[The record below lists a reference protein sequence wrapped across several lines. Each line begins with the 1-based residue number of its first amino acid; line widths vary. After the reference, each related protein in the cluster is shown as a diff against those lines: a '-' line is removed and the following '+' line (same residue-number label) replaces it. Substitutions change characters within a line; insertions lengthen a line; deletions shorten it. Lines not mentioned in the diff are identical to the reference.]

1 MFDTGAVS
9 QNSVQHFRMFA
20 VGLVLQENLSLR
32 CSCYE
37 GFNYDLSS
45 SVLHRLLAASDAW
58 HLT

>member
-9 QNSVQHFRMFA
+9 QNSMQHFRMFA

-37 GFNYDLSS
+37 GFIYDLSS
-45 SVLHRLLAASDAW
+45 SACCFKYLAFNLMD
-58 HLT
+58 